1 MHPKKMVKGCTLW
14 VSQSVNI
21 VPFLKIAKSLA
32 VIKFYARYTQFQS
45 RKYIS
50 IFTIKKMCN
59 PKETASSIPG
69 LGNMI
74 YSKITILLLFTSGKF
89 DSFRHPP
96 PWPFSF

>member
-1 MHPKKMVKGCTLW
+1 MVKGCTLW

-50 IFTIKKMCN
+50 IFTIKKCVTL
-59 PKETASSIPG
+59 KKLHQVSR
-69 LGNMI
+69 
-74 YSKITILLLFTSGKF
+74 
-89 DSFRHPP
+89 D
-96 PWPFSF
+96 